1 MSKKFHFSKE
11 MGITRDD
18 LYRAL
23 PSIFE
28 QQPYEIK
35 ENLLISENDQGRL
48 TIKIVKEDFRKLAS
62 MKVPR
67 LLLDF
72 SFEDYTKDQIKNFT
86 ERFLLHLHKGGG

>member
-1 MSKKFHFSKE
+1 
-11 MGITRDD
+11 MGITRDG

-62 MKVPR
+62 MKVPT
-67 LLLDF
+67 F
-72 SFEDYTKDQIKNFT
+72 AI
-86 ERFLLHLHKGGG
+86 RF